1 MSKGVKF
8 LRKPAKYV
16 VVVEYNGKM
25 PSMEDQNK
33 IIEAFVDLCAD
44 GIVNYPTIAVLNK
57 DDITKIIV
65 KHVVDSN
72 NQDGRQPALVASP
85 EKVAATVIG
94 NVFEDKLK
102 TGNAAVITLA
112 LNAALVRHLNSDADA
127 SKALRNA
134 FIVLSRD
141 NVFIKIPLD
150 IREKYN
156 ITKEVI
162 NIIRDLA
169 LVHKLRQYEQIVQG
183 LS

>member
-1 MSKGVKF
+1 MSKRVTF
-8 LRKPAKYV
+8 FRKPAKYI

-25 PSMEDQNK
+25 PNSEDQQE
-33 IIEAFVDLCAD
+33 IIKAFVSLCAD
-44 GIVNYPTIAVLNK
+44 GLVNYPTVAVFNE
-57 DDITKIIV
+57 DDVTKIIA
-65 KHVVDSN
+65 KHIVDSN
-72 NQDGRQPALVASP
+72 NQDGQPAMVVSP
-85 EKVAATVIG
+85 EEAAAKVIG

-112 LNAALVRHLNSDADA
+112 LNAALVKHLNSDADT

-150 IREKYN
+150 IRERYN

>member
-1 MSKGVKF
+1 MSKRVEF

-25 PSMEDQNK
+25 PSTEDQGK

-44 GIVNYPTIAVLNK
+44 GIVNYPTVAVLNK

-65 KHVVDSN
+65 KHIVESN
-72 NQDGRQPALVASP
+72 NQSEQP
-85 EKVAATVIG
+85 KVAITPEAAAAKVIG
-94 NVFEDKLK
+94 TTFESKLES
-102 TGNAAVITLA
+102 GNPAVITLA
-112 LNAALVRHLNSDADA
+112 FNAALVKHMNSNTDV
-127 SKALRNA
+127 SRALRSA
-134 FIVLSRD
+134 FVVLSRD
-141 NVFIKIPLD
+141 NVFIKIPLEL
-150 IREKYN
+150 RERYN

-169 LVHKLRQYEQIVQG
+169 KIYQLRQYEQIVQG

>member
-1 MSKGVKF
+1 MSKRVEL

-25 PSMEDQNK
+25 PSTEDQGK

-44 GIVNYPTIAVLNK
+44 GIVNYPTVAVLNK

-65 KHVVDSN
+65 KHVIN
-72 NQDGRQPALVASP
+72 NGQDGQP
-85 EKVAATVIG
+85 KVAITPEAAAAKVIG

-150 IREKYN
+150 IRERYN

-169 LVHKLRQYEQIVQG
+169 LVHKLR
-183 LS
+183 

>member
-1 MSKGVKF
+1 MSKRVEF

-25 PSMEDQNK
+25 PSTEDQGK

-65 KHVVDSN
+65 KHVVESN
-72 NQDGRQPALVASP
+72 NQSEQP
-85 EKVAATVIG
+85 KVAITPEAAAAKVIG
-94 NVFEDKLK
+94 TTFESKLES
-102 TGNAAVITLA
+102 GNPAVITLA
-112 LNAALVRHLNSDADA
+112 FNAALVKHMNSNTDV
-127 SKALRNA
+127 SRALRSA
-134 FIVLSRD
+134 FVVLSRD
-141 NVFIKIPLD
+141 NAFIKIPLEL
-150 IREKYN
+150 RERYN

-169 LVHKLRQYEQIVQG
+169 KIHQLC
-183 LS
+183 

>member
-1 MSKGVKF
+1 MSKRVEL

-25 PSMEDQNK
+25 PSTEDQGK

-44 GIVNYPTIAVLNK
+44 GIVNYPTVAVLNK

-65 KHVVDSN
+65 KHVVESN
-72 NQDGRQPALVASP
+72 NQSEQP
-85 EKVAATVIG
+85 KVAITPEAAAAKVIG
-94 NVFEDKLK
+94 TTFESKLES
-102 TGNAAVITLA
+102 GNPAVITLA
-112 LNAALVRHLNSDADA
+112 FNAALVKHMNSNTDV
-127 SKALRNA
+127 SRALRSA
-134 FIVLSRD
+134 FVVLSRD
-141 NVFIKIPLD
+141 NVFIKIPLEL
-150 IREKYN
+150 RERYN

-169 LVHKLRQYEQIVQG
+169 KIHQLRQYEQIVQG

>member
-1 MSKGVKF
+1 MNKRVEF

-44 GIVNYPTIAVLNK
+44 GIVNYPTVAVLNK
-57 DDITKIIV
+57 DDITKIVV
-65 KHVVDSN
+65 KHIVESN
-72 NQDGRQPALVASP
+72 NQSEQPEVAITP
-85 EKVAATVIG
+85 EAAAAKVIG
-94 NVFEDKLK
+94 TTFESKLES
-102 TGNAAVITLA
+102 GNPAVITLA
-112 LNAALVRHLNSDADA
+112 FNAALVKHMNGNTDVSRV
-127 SKALRNA
+127 LRSA
-134 FIVLSRD
+134 FVVLSRD
-141 NVFIKIPLD
+141 NVFIKIPLEL
-150 IREKYN
+150 REKYN

-169 LVHKLRQYEQIVQG
+169 KIHQLRQYEQIVQG

>member
-1 MSKGVKF
+1 MSKRVEL

-25 PSMEDQNK
+25 PSTEDQGK

-44 GIVNYPTIAVLNK
+44 GIVNYPTVAVLNK

-65 KHVVDSN
+65 KHVVESN
-72 NQDGRQPALVASP
+72 NQSEQP
-85 EKVAATVIG
+85 KVAITPEAAAAKVIG
-94 NVFEDKLK
+94 TTFESKLES
-102 TGNAAVITLA
+102 GNPAVITLA
-112 LNAALVRHLNSDADA
+112 FNAALVKHMNSNADV
-127 SKALRNA
+127 SRALRSA
-134 FIVLSRD
+134 FVVLSRD
-141 NVFIKIPLD
+141 NVFIKIPLEL
-150 IREKYN
+150 REKYN

-169 LVHKLRQYEQIVQG
+169 KIHQLRQYEQIVQR

>member
-1 MSKGVKF
+1 MSKRVEF

-25 PSMEDQNK
+25 PSTEDQGK

-44 GIVNYPTIAVLNK
+44 GIVNYPTVAVLNK

-65 KHVVDSN
+65 KHVVESN
-72 NQDGRQPALVASP
+72 NQSEQP
-85 EKVAATVIG
+85 KVAITPEAAAAKVIG
-94 NVFEDKLK
+94 TTFESKLES
-102 TGNAAVITLA
+102 GNPAVITLA
-112 LNAALVRHLNSDADA
+112 FNAALVKHMNSNADV
-127 SKALRNA
+127 SRALRSA
-134 FIVLSRD
+134 FVVLSRD
-141 NVFIKIPLD
+141 NVFIKIPLEL
-150 IREKYN
+150 RERYN

-169 LVHKLRQYEQIVQG
+169 KIHQLRQYEQIVQG

>member
-1 MSKGVKF
+1 MSKRVEF

-25 PSMEDQNK
+25 PSTEDQGK

-44 GIVNYPTIAVLNK
+44 GIVNYPTVAVLNK

-65 KHVVDSN
+65 KHIVESN
-72 NQDGRQPALVASP
+72 NQSEQP
-85 EKVAATVIG
+85 KVAITPEAAAAKVIG
-94 NVFEDKLK
+94 TTFESKLES
-102 TGNAAVITLA
+102 GNPAVITLA
-112 LNAALVRHLNSDADA
+112 FNAALVKHMNSNTDV
-127 SKALRNA
+127 SRALRSA
-134 FIVLSRD
+134 FVVLSRD
-141 NVFIKIPLD
+141 NVFIKIPLEL
-150 IREKYN
+150 RERYN

-169 LVHKLRQYEQIVQG
+169 IVHKLRQYEQIVQG

>member
-1 MSKGVKF
+1 MSKRVEL

-44 GIVNYPTIAVLNK
+44 GLVNYPTIAVLNK
-57 DDITKIIV
+57 DDITKIVV
-65 KHVVDSN
+65 KHIVESSD
-72 NQDGRQPALVASP
+72 RFEQPEVAITP
-85 EKVAATVIG
+85 EAAAAKVIG
-94 NVFEDKLK
+94 TTFKSKLES
-102 TGNAAVITLA
+102 GNPAVITLA
-112 LNAALVRHLNSDADA
+112 FNAALVKHLNSNTDV
-127 SKALRNA
+127 SRALRSA
-134 FIVLSRD
+134 FVVLSRD
-141 NVFIKIPLD
+141 NVFIKIPLEL
-150 IREKYN
+150 REKYN

-169 LVHKLRQYEQIVQG
+169 KIYQLRQYEQIVQG

>member
-1 MSKGVKF
+1 MSKRVEL

-25 PSMEDQNK
+25 PSTEDQGK

-44 GIVNYPTIAVLNK
+44 GIVNYPTVAVLNK

-65 KHVVDSN
+65 KHVVESN
-72 NQDGRQPALVASP
+72 NQSEQP
-85 EKVAATVIG
+85 KVAITPEAAAAKVIG
-94 NVFEDKLK
+94 TTFESKLES
-102 TGNAAVITLA
+102 GNPAVITLA
-112 LNAALVRHLNSDADA
+112 FNAALVKHMNSNTDV
-127 SKALRNA
+127 SRALRNA
-134 FIVLSRD
+134 FVVLSRD

-150 IREKYN
+150 IRERYN

-169 LVHKLRQYEQIVQG
+169 KIHQLR
-183 LS
+183 

>member
-1 MSKGVKF
+1 MSKRVEF
-8 LRKPAKYV
+8 LRKPTKYV

-33 IIEAFVDLCAD
+33 IIKAFVDLCAD
-44 GIVNYPTIAVLNK
+44 GIVNYPTVAVLNK
-57 DDITKIIV
+57 DDITKIIA
-65 KHVVDSN
+65 KHIVDSN
-72 NQDGRQPALVASP
+72 NQDGQPAMVVSH
-85 EKVAATVIG
+85 EEAAAKVIG

-112 LNAALVRHLNSDADA
+112 LNAALVRHLNSDTDA

-134 FIVLSRD
+134 FIVLSKD

-150 IREKYN
+150 IRERYN

-169 LVHKLRQYEQIVQG
+169 LVHKLR
-183 LS
+183 

>member
-1 MSKGVKF
+1 MSKRVEF

-25 PSMEDQNK
+25 PSTEDQGK

-44 GIVNYPTIAVLNK
+44 GIVNYPTVAVLNK

-65 KHVVDSN
+65 KHVVESN
-72 NQDGRQPALVASP
+72 NQSEQP
-85 EKVAATVIG
+85 KVAITPEAAAAKVIG
-94 NVFEDKLK
+94 TTFESKLES
-102 TGNAAVITLA
+102 GNPAVITLA
-112 LNAALVRHLNSDADA
+112 FNAALVKHMNSDTDV
-127 SKALRNA
+127 SRSLRSA
-134 FIVLSRD
+134 FVVLSRD
-141 NVFIKIPLD
+141 NVFIKIPLEL
-150 IREKYN
+150 RERYN

-169 LVHKLRQYEQIVQG
+169 KIHQLRQYEQIVQG

>member
-1 MSKGVKF
+1 MSKRVTF
-8 LRKPAKYV
+8 FRKPAKYI

-25 PSMEDQNK
+25 PNSEDQQE
-33 IIEAFVDLCAD
+33 IIKAFVNLCAD
-44 GIVNYPTIAVLNK
+44 GSVNYPTVVVFNE
-57 DDITKIIV
+57 DDVTKIIA
-65 KHVVDSN
+65 KHIVDSN
-72 NQDGRQPALVASP
+72 NQDGQPAMVVSP
-85 EKVAATVIG
+85 EEAAAKVIG

-112 LNAALVRHLNSDADA
+112 LNAALVKHLNSDADT

-150 IREKYN
+150 IRERYN

-169 LVHKLRQYEQIVQG
+169 HVHKLR
-183 LS
+183 